1 MRVLWFTNSPSN
13 YLSDGFGYNGCGWIS
28 SLENAIKTKVE
39 LGVAFVMNGQESK
52 VEKNGVTYYP
62 VANPYNS
69 SRWSRVD
76 KLVFGYQKET
86 SWLLSSYLKVIQDFR
101 PDVIEVFG
109 SEHIYGLICGY
120 TPVPVLLHIQGL
132 LGECEKAFLPP
143 GMTWNQFY
151 CSDGSFSGYFAKK
164 YYAADFHRR
173 AKVEREILQS
183 VDYFAGRTSWDRNII
198 SSLNPKAKYYHVD
211 EILREPF
218 YELAGKWNAPV
229 RPVIVST
236 ISEAPFKGMDIVLR
250 VARVLKMRGVDFQW
264 KVFGNVNDGFY
275 ETFTGIECED
285 VNVIPMGVGSAYKI
299 ADALSCCSV
308 YMHPTYVENSPN
320 SICEAQLIGAP
331 VVATNVGGVP
341 DIVEDGCD
349 GSLFATTE
357 ISQMASAL
365 TKYIGDENFA
375 RSMGERGA
383 AKAAQ
388 RHDKVRIVEAL
399 MGAYSDIVG

>member
-1 MRVLWFTNSPSN
+1 
-13 YLSDGFGYNGCGWIS
+13 
-28 SLENAIKTKVE
+28 
-39 LGVAFVMNGQESK
+39 
-52 VEKNGVTYYP
+52 
-62 VANPYNS
+62 
-69 SRWSRVD
+69 
-76 KLVFGYQKET
+76 
-86 SWLLSSYLKVIQDFR
+86 
-101 PDVIEVFG
+101 
-109 SEHIYGLICGY
+109 
-120 TPVPVLLHIQGL
+120 
-132 LGECEKAFLPP
+132 
-143 GMTWNQFY
+143 
-151 CSDGSFSGYFAKK
+151 
-164 YYAADFHRR
+164 
-173 AKVEREILQS
+173 
-183 VDYFAGRTSWDRNII
+183 
-198 SSLNPKAKYYHVD
+198 
-211 EILREPF
+211 
-218 YELAGKWNAPV
+218 
-229 RPVIVST
+229 
-236 ISEAPFKGMDIVLR
+236 
-250 VARVLKMRGVDFQW
+250 
-264 KVFGNVNDGFY
+264 
-275 ETFTGIECED
+275 
-285 VNVIPMGVGSAYKI
+285 MGVGSAYKI